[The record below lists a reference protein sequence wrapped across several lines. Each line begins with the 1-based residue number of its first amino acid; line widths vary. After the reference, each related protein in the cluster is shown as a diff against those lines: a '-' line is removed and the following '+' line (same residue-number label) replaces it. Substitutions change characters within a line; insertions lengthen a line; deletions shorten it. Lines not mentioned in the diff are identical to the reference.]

1 MNAADAP
8 AATPY
13 APEPWGLT
21 ETQFDPQ
28 RAGLAE
34 TLFALGNGRIG
45 LRGAHDEPLPRG
57 RSSSQDG
64 NFLNGLFEREAIHYP
79 EDAFGLAR
87 HNEFMP
93 KLPNGKAI
101 ELTLG
106 DECVD
111 LAQGQVVAYE
121 RRLDFRRG
129 VLTRHVQW
137 RSPRG
142 RVVAITS
149 ERIVS
154 FTRPDIYAVRYHV
167 TALDAGG
174 PVRLLSTLDACTPN
188 VGAANDP
195 RVGAAR
201 PSPLQWHASRQ
212 AGSTMLLMQHTEHS
226 GLALVSALDH
236 VVDSPEGF
244 DARPDMPRAGERLSH
259 QVSGELRLGQSVT
272 LTKFGCYLHGPQAEQ
287 EALAELA
294 LAQLA
299 TARRAGFD
307 TLCEEQAAWLA
318 DYWQHADVEVGGD
331 DRVQQS
337 LRFGLF
343 HLLQSAGRDGATNIA
358 AKGLTGEGYEGHS
371 FWDTEIYVLPVM
383 LWTAPAIA
391 RALLEYR
398 WRALPAARQRARE
411 MAHAKGALFPWRTI
425 TGGTESS
432 AYFPAGTAQ
441 AHINA
446 DIAHAVKQY
455 AQATGDTAFM
465 TTMGAELVLDTARI
479 WLDLGHH
486 DPRRGGAFCIHE
498 VTGPDEYTAMVD
510 NNFYTNAMAQQ
521 HLAYAAEL
529 AGWLAAEHPVQHAR
543 IAAAIDLGAEEPA
556 RWRAAAAQM
565 YLPVDAATGVHPQD
579 DGFLHKP
586 RWPFSNGKLVSGNNQ
601 PLLLHYHPL
610 VIYRHQVCKQAD
622 VVLALLLRG
631 EQFTFEQ
638 KCRDFDYYE
647 PLTTHDS
654 SLSACVYG
662 IVAAEI
668 GRIDTAFD
676 YFMRGARTDLDNTH
690 GNTHHGVHTA
700 ALAGA
705 WLGLA
710 QGFGGLRLFD
720 GRLHFAP
727 CLPAAWT
734 HFRFRLHWQGARLE
748 VTVQRDAAEYRLT
761 DGAEITLW
769 HHGLGVTLSP
779 DAPSVRL
786 PLAAASV
793 IDTSTSPPTDTP
805 CPAPT
810 PAAPS
815 SSISTAS

>member
-1 MNAADAP
+1 MNPDPDTAASSVF
-8 AATPY
+8 AA
-13 APEPWGLT
+13 EPWGLT
-21 ETQFDPQ
+21 ETRFDPR
-28 RAGLAE
+28 RAAFAE

-45 LRGAHDEPLPRG
+45 LRGAQDEPLPPG
-57 RSSSQDG
+57 RSRSQDG
-64 NFLNGLFEREAIHYP
+64 NFLNGLYEREAIHHP
-79 EDAFGLAR
+79 EDAVGLAR
-87 HNEFMP
+87 YNEFMP

-106 DECVD
+106 DEALD
-111 LAQGQVVAYE
+111 LTDGEILAYE

-129 VLTRHVQW
+129 VLCRRLQW

-142 RVVAITS
+142 RVVAVTS
-149 ERIVS
+149 QRIVS
-154 FTRPDIYAVRYHV
+154 FTRPEVYAVRYHV

-188 VGAANDP
+188 VGVEGDP
-195 RVGAAR
+195 RIGASK
-201 PSPLQWHASRQ
+201 PSPLVWQASRQ
-212 AGSTMLLMQHTEHS
+212 AGSAMLLQQRTTHS
-226 GLALVSALDH
+226 ELALVSALDH
-236 VVDSPEGF
+236 VVHAPEGF
-244 DARPDMPRAGERLSH
+244 DSRPDLPRAGERLSH
-259 QVSGELRLGQSVT
+259 GVAGELHLGQSVI
-272 LTKFGCYLHGPQAEQ
+272 LTKFGCYLHGTWAEQ
-287 EALAELA
+287 EELSSRALVVLAE
-294 LAQLA
+294 
-299 TARRAGFD
+299 ARHAGFD
-307 TLCEEQAAWLA
+307 ALCSEQAAWLA
-318 DYWQHADVEVGGD
+318 DYWERADVEIGGD

-337 LRFGLF
+337 LRFGLY
-343 HLLQSAGRDGATNIA
+343 HLLQSVGRDGSTNIA

-398 WRALPAARQRARE
+398 WRALPDARHRARE
-411 MAHAKGALFPWRTI
+411 MAHRKGALFPWRTI
-425 TGGTESS
+425 TGGRESS

-455 AQATGDTAFM
+455 AEVTGDTAFLRDK
-465 TTMGAELVLDTARI
+465 GAELVLDTARI

-529 AGWLAAEHPVQHAR
+529 SHWLASEHPVEWQRVASK
-543 IAAAIDLGAEEPA
+543 IDLDPAEPN
-556 RWRAAAAQM
+556 RWRAAAQAM
-565 YLPVDAATGVHPQD
+565 HLPVDPATGVHPQD

-586 RWPFSNGKLVSGNNQ
+586 RWPFSSESLVSGNNR

-631 EQFTFEQ
+631 DQFTFEQ

-668 GRIDTAFD
+668 GRQDAAFD
-676 YFMRGARTDLDNTH
+676 YFMRGARTDLDDTH

-700 ALAGA
+700 ALAGT
-705 WLGLA
+705 WLGLV
-710 QGFGGLRLFD
+710 QGFGGLRQYGGQLY
-720 GRLHFAP
+720 FAP
-727 CLPAAWT
+727 SLPASWT
-734 HFRFRLHWQGARLE
+734 HMRFRLHWQGVRLQ
-748 VTVQRDAAEYRLT
+748 VTVQRDAAEYRLLQG
-761 DGAEITLW
+761 DELTLW
-769 HHGLGVTLSP
+769 HHGLGVGLS
-779 DAPSVRL
+779 AASPSVRL
-786 PLAAASV
+786 PLNPRAFT
-793 IDTSTSPPTDTP
+793 TSTSDTP